1 MMGATALNRIDHGGK
16 CMEGTPEVVDTVIIA
31 QKNAAGSTMSPDS
44 VNCYTL
50 NSGSCVV
57 QENKY
62 KKGVLSKY
70 A

>member
-1 MMGATALNRIDHGGK
+1 
-16 CMEGTPEVVDTVIIA
+16 MEGTPEVVDTVIIA
-31 QKNAAGSTMSPDS
+31 QKNAAGRYSAPDS

-50 NSGSCVV
+50 SSGSCVV

-62 KKGVLSKY
+62 KKSVLSKY